1 MAACR
6 RPRSAAVG
14 RGGLAAVA
22 AVCVAAASWLVGGGL
37 STPAAAAAAAATQPA
52 AAGSAAAAARFGP
65 APGPRGVEV
74 MDLDWLDQDRNR
86 PVPVRI
92 FFPRRDAG
100 PFPVVVMTAGQRRSR
115 DSFDQL
121 GRHLGSQGFIAVFVP
136 HVDGDGADAAGAT
149 GAAGAAGAR
158 GGAGAG
164 GGGSA
169 AKAATATRKP
179 APVQAP
185 VREPARDPHAGMTRL
200 LDLVFALDQLF
211 AMEATSPVL
220 RGRIDRKQVAILG
233 AGAGAWTALQ
243 AAGLASA
250 GRDGSENSLPDPRVK
265 ALVLIAPTAVDDERR
280 ARLRFEHIRV
290 PVLELTVAADRAS
303 PPVAAATAGGSAGAA
318 SAGRG
323 VSASGGDRGA
333 SGAVA
338 ADRGAAAAR
347 SATQRFVYDQLRA
360 GDAVWVTPAAVQAR
374 TVVTAFLMA
383 SLNRDAAARDWIF
396 KGGLAAAAG
405 AAGRVEARPAGH

>member
-1 MAACR
+1 M
-6 RPRSAAVG
+6 
-14 RGGLAAVA
+14 
-22 AVCVAAASWLVGGGL
+22 
-37 STPAAAAAAAATQPA
+37 ATQPA
-52 AAGSAAAAARFGP
+52 AAGGAASAARFGP

-136 HVDGDGADAAGAT
+136 HVDGDGADDA
-149 GAAGAAGAR
+149 GAAGAAAAGGAAGGR

-164 GGGSA
+164 GSA
-169 AKAATATRKP
+169 AKVAPATPKP
-179 APVQAP
+179 APAP
-185 VREPARDPHAGMTRL
+185 EPARDPHAGMTRL

-243 AAGLASA
+243 AAGLASS

-265 ALVLIAPTAVDDERR
+265 ALVLIAATAIDDARR

-290 PVLELTVAADRAS
+290 PCLEITVAGDRTS
-303 PPVAAATAGGSAGAA
+303 PPVAATAGGAVGAA

-323 VSASGGDRGA
+323 APASGGDRGA

-347 SATQRFVYDQLRA
+347 SATQRFLYDRLRA
-360 GDAVWVTPAAVQAR
+360 GDTVWVTPGAVQAR

-383 SLNRDAAARDWIF
+383 SLNRDAAARDWLF

-405 AAGRVEARPAGH
+405 AAGRVAARPAAH